1 MYHTFLE
8 FMYQT
13 KADSYVI
20 GIALMV
26 AFIPFLLFLTERED
40 RS

>member
-1 MYHTFLE
+1 MLHTFLD

-13 KADSYVI
+13 KVDSYLI

-26 AFIPFLLFLTERED
+26 AFIPFLLFLTARED
-40 RS
+40 